1 MEDLKG
7 TLFRL
12 LKDEIDSLAI
22 GHTYNTERLAM
33 MREICHILTYYKYV
47 DVADNDIMKIVK
59 FYEY

>member
-22 GHTYNTERLAM
+22 GHTYNKERLAM
-33 MREICHILTYYKYV
+33 MREICHLLTYYK
-47 DVADNDIMKIVK
+47 
-59 FYEY
+59 